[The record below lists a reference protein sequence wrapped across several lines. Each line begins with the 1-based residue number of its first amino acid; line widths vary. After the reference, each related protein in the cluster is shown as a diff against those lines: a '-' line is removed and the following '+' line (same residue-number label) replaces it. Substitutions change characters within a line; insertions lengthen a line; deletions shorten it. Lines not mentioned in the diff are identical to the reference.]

1 MNHACEQLSGPEGP
15 SILPW
20 IKIPIL
26 VRNRYRNFR
35 RWLRKDKTIVACVED
50 LIEPPP
56 EYEAVRTAP
65 PANGEL
71 DNLRYELSYYR
82 SQLFVE
88 DGLERELLSADI
100 ENLHRWIEQL
110 EYLIY
115 WNLATTIPTRY
126 RHEPIKDRIIKRLRR
141 LREEFSS
148 TSDDNDD
155 EFLGDEV
162 ISLERR
168 GDDVILVESRG

>member
-1 MNHACEQLSGPEGP
+1 MEAPEGP
-15 SILPW
+15 TTLPW
-20 IKIPIL
+20 VKIPIL
-26 VRNRYRNFR
+26 VKQRYRNFR
-35 RWLRKDKTIVACVED
+35 RWLRKDNTIVACVED

-56 EYEAVRTAP
+56 AYQAVRMNP
-65 PANGEL
+65 PARGEL
-71 DNLRYELSYYR
+71 ENLRYELYHYR
-82 SQLFVE
+82 RQLFVE
-88 DGLERELLSADI
+88 DGIDRELLSADI

-126 RHEPIKDRIIKRLRR
+126 RHEPIKDRIIKRIRR

-148 TSDDNDD
+148 TDDDDD

-162 ISLERR
+162 I
-168 GDDVILVESRG
+168 